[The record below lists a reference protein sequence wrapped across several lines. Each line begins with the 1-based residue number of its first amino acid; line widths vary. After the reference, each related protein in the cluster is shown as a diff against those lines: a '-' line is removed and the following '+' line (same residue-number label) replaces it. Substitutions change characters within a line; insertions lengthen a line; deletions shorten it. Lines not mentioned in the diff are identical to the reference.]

1 LQRART
7 EAHDV
12 PLPTVNP
19 GEENVAKRIELNVNG
34 KTQTIEAEPDMPL
47 LYALRNDLGMNEPH
61 FGCGLA
67 QCGACTVLLNGAPI
81 RSCAL
86 PVGAVGTGKV
96 TTLAGIGTA
105 EKPHKVQAAFIAE
118 QVPQCGYCLN
128 GWIMTTVALL
138 DKNPRPNDSQ
148 IRDALTGLKCRCG
161 THVSILRAV
170 KRAAQA

>member
-1 LQRART
+1 
-7 EAHDV
+7 
-12 PLPTVNP
+12 
-19 GEENVAKRIELNVNG
+19 VAKRFELNVNG
-34 KTQTIEAEPDMPL
+34 QAHAVEAESDMPL
-47 LYALRNDLGMNEPH
+47 LYALRDDLGMKEPR

-67 QCGACTVLLNGAPI
+67 QCGACTVLINGTPT
-81 RSCAL
+81 RSCITRMDA
-86 PVGAVGTGKV
+86 VGARKV
-96 TTLAGIGTA
+96 TTLAGIGSA
-105 EKPHKVQAAFIAE
+105 GKPHKVQAAFIEE

-138 DKNPRPNDSQ
+138 DKNPRPSDSQ